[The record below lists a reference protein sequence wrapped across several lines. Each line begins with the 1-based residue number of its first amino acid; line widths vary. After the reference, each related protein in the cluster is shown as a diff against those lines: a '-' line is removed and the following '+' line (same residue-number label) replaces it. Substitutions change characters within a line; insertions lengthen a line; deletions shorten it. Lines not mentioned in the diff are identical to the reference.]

1 MKNIQLGLTLPKQWT
16 NKALISNCR
25 IYVSA
30 QNLLTFTKYEGFDP
44 EFSTGN
50 NTAYG
55 IDAGYYPQSKSVL
68 CGIQIDF

>member
-1 MKNIQLGLTLPKQWT
+1 MKNIQIGYTFPSQWM
-16 NKALISNCR
+16 KKCYISKLR

-44 EFSTGN
+44 EFSTST

-55 IDAGYYPQSKSVL
+55 IDMGNYPQYKSFQFGL
-68 CGIQIDF
+68 QLEF